1 MIVLGGSLMENNL
14 KPLTEK
20 QNNVLDFIKKFT
32 ASHGY
37 PPSIREIG
45 KGLGLSSPATVH
57 THVRRLCNAGYL
69 KVDNNKFRAMEIL
82 VDNEYAEKNE
92 ELVKVPLLGK
102 VTAGSPIE
110 AIERPNEFF
119 SLPASLIPSKETIFT
134 LNVSGES
141 MINAGIFDGDVV
153 IVQKQSTARNGDI
166 VVAMTDQNEV
176 TLKTYYKENGHFR
189 LQPENDTM
197 APIIL
202 NSVTILGKAI
212 GLYRKF

>member
-1 MIVLGGSLMENNL
+1 MEKL
-14 KPLTEK
+14 KQITEK
-20 QNNVLDFIKKFT
+20 QNNVLDFIKKYS
-32 ASHGY
+32 AEHGY

-57 THVRRLCNAGYL
+57 THVRKLVNAGYL
-69 KVDNNKFRAMEIL
+69 KVQNNKFRAMEIL
-82 VDNEYAEKNE
+82 VDNEYEKKNE

-119 SLPASLIPSKETIFT
+119 SLPASLIPVGSTIFT

-141 MINAGIFDGDVV
+141 MINAGIYDGDII
-153 IVQKQSTARNGDI
+153 IVQKQNVAHNGDI
-166 VVAMTDQNEV
+166 VVAMTDENEV
-176 TLKTYYKENGHFR
+176 TLKTYYKEKNHFR

-202 NSVTILGKAI
+202 DNVTILGKAI